1 MVKKRTVPGKKGK
14 EPSSSRKAARHRR
27 SSYTLAI
34 KQEVIGRVEEYEV
47 LLDSLNNH
55 FHILALSENWIK
67 VDNVDNV
74 SFYSYEHIYNVR
86 PVSDNNED
94 KDT

>member
-1 MVKKRTVPGKKGK
+1 M
-14 EPSSSRKAARHRR
+14 AL
-27 SSYTLAI
+27 TL
-34 KQEVIGRVEEYEV
+34 GRVEEYEV
-47 LLDSLNNH
+47 LLDSVNNP

-94 KDT
+94 KDTGGGISFFIKNNISYKVRDSMNLIVRQQ